1 MTQRLSNT
9 ELKALKKEG
18 HTHMICGRTR
28 LVLTAVSMVMLWGA
42 APWTRSTAETADPTR
57 IVVKDFMFTP
67 TPLTVKAGSTVTWTN
82 MDDEPHTVVSDTG
95 LFKSG
100 GMDTNESF
108 SFKFD
113 KPGTYH
119 FTCSIHPRMVGTIVV
134 Q

>member
-1 MTQRLSNT
+1 MYIPS
-9 ELKALKKEG
+9 
-18 HTHMICGRTR
+18 
-28 LVLTAVSMVMLWGA
+28 V
-42 APWTRSTAETADPTR
+42 AETRDPTK
-57 IVVKDFMFTP
+57 IVVKDFMFMP
-67 TPLTVKAGSTVTWTN
+67 TPLTIKAGSTVIWAN

-95 LFKSG
+95 LFRSG
-100 GMDTNESF
+100 AMDTNGNF

>member
-1 MTQRLSNT
+1 VNWRRTQILVT
-9 ELKALKKEG
+9 ALGVAIMGTME
-18 HTHMICGRTR
+18 MNIPS
-28 LVLTAVSMVMLWGA
+28 V
-42 APWTRSTAETADPTR
+42 ADTTDATK
-57 IVVKDFMFTP
+57 IIVKDFMFNP

-82 MDDEPHTVVSDTG
+82 MDDEPHTVVSDAG
-95 LFKSG
+95 VFKSG

-119 FTCSIHPRMVGTIVV
+119 FTCSIHPRMVGTVVV

>member
-1 MTQRLSNT
+1 
-9 ELKALKKEG
+9 
-18 HTHMICGRTR
+18 MILGRTR
-28 LVLTAVSMVMLWGA
+28 LLLTAVSIVMLWGA
-42 APWTRSTAETADPTR
+42 APWSRSAAETAAPTK
-57 IVVKDFMFTP
+57 IVVKDFMFMP

-82 MDDEPHTVVSDTG
+82 MDNEPHTVVSDTG

-134 Q
+134 E